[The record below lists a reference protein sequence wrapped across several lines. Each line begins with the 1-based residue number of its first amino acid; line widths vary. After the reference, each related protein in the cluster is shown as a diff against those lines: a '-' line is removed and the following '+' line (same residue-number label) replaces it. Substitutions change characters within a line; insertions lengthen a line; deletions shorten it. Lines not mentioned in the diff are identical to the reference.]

1 MLVESPEARN
11 LKLEPGT
18 RNPELKTTEMLV
30 STEGIV
36 LHFIK
41 YGESSVIATIYT
53 HDYGRHSY
61 IVNAARG
68 KKSQNKAS
76 LLQPLFLVEFVA
88 YQKQS
93 RDLHRIKEL
102 KNNQVYQNLPFDIT
116 KSAIAIFLAEV
127 LYKSINEQE
136 SYPEMYDFIK
146 NSLLWFD
153 LMDNNPNN
161 FHNWF
166 LFRLTEYLGFLPD
179 TSRVGFES
187 WFDIKKGAIVH
198 FQPSHP
204 LYANKEVTGYLVKL
218 ANLKIH
224 ELGGIEIPRRIRDS
238 ITSVLIDYYQLH
250 FDNLGEIKS
259 LNVLREVFN

>member
-1 MLVESPEARN
+1 
-11 LKLEPGT
+11 
-18 RNPELKTTEMLV
+18 MLV

-53 HDYGRHSY
+53 RDFGRQSY
-61 IVNAARG
+61 LVNAARS

-76 LLQPLFLVEFVA
+76 LLQPLFLVDMIA

-93 RDLHRIKEL
+93 RELHRIKEL
-102 KNNQVYQNLPFDIT
+102 RSYHVYQNIPFEIT
-116 KSAIAIFLAEV
+116 KSSLSIFIAEV

-146 NSLLWFD
+146 NSLLYFD
-153 LMDNNPNN
+153 LMEKGSGN
-161 FHNWF
+161 FHIWF

-179 TSRVGFES
+179 TSRVGFEG
-187 WFDIKKGAIVH
+187 WFDSRKGAVVH
-198 FQPSHP
+198 FEPSHP
-204 LYANKEVTGYLVKL
+204 FYANKEVTENLIQL
-218 ANLKIH
+218 SALKIH
-224 ELGGIEIPRRIRDS
+224 EISGFEISRKMRD
-238 ITSVLIDYYQLH
+238 TLVSVLIDYYQLH

-259 LNVLREVFN
+259 LNVLREVFK